1 MLTRYDPE
9 RAPDPGRW
17 LATSEAERN
26 ELCRRYHRRAGIR
39 LPNEHVHAAIHGV
52 VETQV
57 AMGDETPA
65 AATLQRLMGEG
76 LTRHEAVHAIG
87 TVLAGH
93 MYRIVRGEHDDD
105 EDPNP
110 RYFQELR
117 GLTADAWRALAVV
130 DDAEDDDD

>member
-9 RAPDPGRW
+9 RAPDPRRW
-17 LATSEAERN
+17 LATSESERN

-39 LPNEHVHAAIHGV
+39 MPNGYVHAAIHGV

-87 TVLAGH
+87 TVLAEH
-93 MYRIVRGEHDDD
+93 MYRIVKAGDDVD
-105 EDPNP
+105 EDPNS

-117 GLTADAWRALAVV
+117 ELTADAWRARAAEG
-130 DDAEDDDD
+130 DAEDDDD